1 MTAPVSPAV
10 QLGEVPGVDPALQS
24 RVSEGMAAVADR
36 LAEVV
41 DHDDPFVAEASGH
54 LAAAGGKRFRPLLT
68 LLASEVG
75 AGWDEQVVD
84 AAVGVELTHLASL
97 YHDDVMDEADLRR
110 GVQSANARY
119 GNSTAILVGDLLF
132 GTASSVV
139 AGLGAEA
146 VKIQAE
152 TFVRL
157 CAGQIR
163 DDRQGLEGGTGG
175 GKIAAGPLSGDAED
189 PAAVTAYLQI
199 LADKTGALIATAA
212 RYGAMFGGCDEA
224 TVRTLTAYGEKL
236 GIVFQLADDLL
247 DVVSDTSGKTPG
259 TDLREGKATLPVLY
273 ARMSTDPADARL
285 VELTRGPVEDA
296 DELAEA
302 LDLLR
307 AHRAMDQARAH
318 VARVGDEARSLLD
331 GLEPGPAVDAL
342 RALVDGVA
350 ERSS

>member
-1 MTAPVSPAV
+1 MTVGASAGAPAV
-10 QLGEVPGVDPALQS
+10 PTIPGIDEALQA
-24 RVSEGMAAVADR
+24 RVVDAMEAVAAR

-41 DHDDPFVAEASGH
+41 DHEDPFIAEASGH

-68 LLASEVG
+68 VLASEVG
-75 AGWDEQVVD
+75 GGWNEQVVD

-110 GVQSANARY
+110 GVTSANARY

-146 VKIQAE
+146 VRIQAD

-163 DDRQGLEGGTGG
+163 DDRQ
-175 GKIAAGPLSGDAED
+175 AALGAEAAVLAGDAD
-189 PAAVTAYLQI
+189 DDGAVAAYLQI

-224 TVRTLTAYGEKL
+224 TVRALTAFGEKL
-236 GIVFQLADDLL
+236 GVVFQLADDLL
-247 DVVSDTSGKTPG
+247 DVSSDTSGKPAG
-259 TDLREGKATLPVLY
+259 ADLREGKATLPVLY
-273 ARMSTDPADARL
+273 ARTSTDPADARL
-285 VELTRGPVEDA
+285 VELTRRPVEGP
-296 DELAEA
+296 DELEEA
-302 LDLLR
+302 LRLLR
-307 AHRAMDQARAH
+307 AHPAMDQARRHTSRLA
-318 VARVGDEARSLLD
+318 DEARALLD
-331 GLEPGPAVDAL
+331 EVGDGPAVEAL
-342 RALVDGVA
+342 RSLVDGVA
-350 ERSS
+350 ERSV